1 MRRNTTSSDVAGGLA
16 EFGAG
21 TGIAFMS
28 FLAPIPGLLP
38 CLLLAGIFLIPVI
51 VIGALLAIPA
61 GLVLLV
67 ARAVRRRGQATPART
82 STGSGSLEPSP
93 SGRSAI
99 VRSGPHV
106 QSAG

>member
-1 MRRNTTSSDVAGGLA
+1 MRRNTTTSDVAGGLT
-16 EFGAG
+16 ELGAG

-38 CLLLAGIFLIPVI
+38 CLLLAGVLLIPLL
-51 VIGALLAIPA
+51 LLAIPVA
-61 GLVLLV
+61 LVLLV
-67 ARAVRRRGQATPART
+67 VRAVRRMGQATPART

>member
-1 MRRNTTSSDVAGGLA
+1 MRRTTTSSDMAIEVTELA
-16 EFGAG
+16 AG
-21 TGIAFMS
+21 TGVAFMS
-28 FLAPIPGLLP
+28 FLAAIPGLLP
-38 CLLLAGIFLIPVI
+38 CLLLAGVLLVPVL
-51 VIGALLAIPA
+51 VLAIPV
-61 GLVLLV
+61 GLVLLLV
-67 ARAVRRRGQATPART
+67 RAVRRIRHATPART